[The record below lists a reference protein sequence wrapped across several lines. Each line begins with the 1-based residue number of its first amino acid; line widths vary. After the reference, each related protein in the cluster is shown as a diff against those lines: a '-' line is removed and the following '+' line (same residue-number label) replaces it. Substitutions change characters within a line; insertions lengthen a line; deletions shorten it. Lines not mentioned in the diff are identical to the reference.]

1 MVKMTPYFKTLFL
14 LILLTA
20 TAPHPIHS
28 VSISQYR
35 SLLSLSRSLLTR
47 VANLRAERGDIS
59 GANRAK
65 LMAQKL
71 EPGLGLG
78 FLGFAWSVG
87 WDYAK
92 NYAWRELDYRE
103 LYGAASDL
111 NDLRSFLTELMR
123 FDSDLDKATWIRRNY
138 GDVLEVSKRLFVRLL
153 GVFRQSGALRE
164 VVETVQKEVVEG
176 GLLRDCL
183 VVSSN
188 DLKGLLVIFESLV
201 SQYFSTHHDH
211 EYDL

>member
-35 SLLSLSRSLLTR
+35 SLLSLSHSLLTR

-78 FLGFAWSVG
+78 FLGLAW
-87 WDYAK
+87 
-92 NYAWRELDYRE
+92 
-103 LYGAASDL
+103 
-111 NDLRSFLTELMR
+111 SFLTELMR
-123 FDSDLDKATWIRRNY
+123 FDSDLDKGTWIRRNY